1 MGYEVDF
8 LKVGEES
15 NSGDAIPL
23 RYGDL
28 HGDRSSQYVVVIDA
42 GFKETGPDVVKF
54 VRKRYQT
61 SVVDL
66 AISTH
71 PDGDHAAGLGIVL
84 EELEVERPDIL
95 TCPDSFL
102 TIFGPRFDVEA

>member
-1 MGYEVDF
+1 MGFEVDF

-15 NSGDAIPL
+15 SSGDAIPL

-42 GFKETGPDVVKF
+42 GFKETGPDVVHF
-54 VRKRYQT
+54 VRERYQT
-61 SVVDL
+61 FVVDL

-71 PDGDHAAGLGIVL
+71 PDRDHAAGLGVVL
-84 EELEVERPDIL
+84 D
-95 TCPDSFL
+95 
-102 TIFGPRFDVEA
+102 